1 MEQKGASVYQEY
13 QMFTEDF
20 EQNKNNYG
28 NADHIYQRLNN
39 NENEHKGYKPF
50 SGQGQTWG

>member
-28 NADHIYQRLNN
+28 NADYIYQRLNN